1 MIQTRGPKDILT
13 LAWWLVSHERRALV
27 IATLLCLVTLPINAT
42 IASVLLPEVL
52 VQVLGF
58 LLAFFLG
65 FRFSQAYSR
74 WWEARILWGSVVNES
89 RNWRDTLI
97 NVLPRR
103 ASIGMRHRL
112 LEVWV
117 LLVWCVNASLRA
129 RDGQH
134 VQLPSGV
141 QELASSL
148 GMSEPSVQQ
157 VMQALAQRQRDLVEQ
172 DLVDTYQ
179 RSDLNHVQ
187 QQLTRAIGG
196 LERIRSQP
204 LPVSSTICI
213 RSLTWVYGYLVF
225 LKLDSVG
232 LFSAAVVG
240 WLAFLSLLM
249 AERIGFFL
257 EHPFRDPRFALPLD
271 QICRLVTANLLGA
284 EHPLARL
291 DRLPSAPVVT

>member
-1 MIQTRGPKDILT
+1 
-13 LAWWLVSHERRALV
+13 
-27 IATLLCLVTLPINAT
+27 
-42 IASVLLPEVL
+42 
-52 VQVLGF
+52 
-58 LLAFFLG
+58 
-65 FRFSQAYSR
+65 
-74 WWEARILWGSVVNES
+74 
-89 RNWRDTLI
+89 
-97 NVLPRR
+97 
-103 ASIGMRHRL
+103 MRHRL

-271 QICRLVTANLLGA
+271 QICRLVTANLLGE